1 MMALSR
7 PLLSPL
13 PSRATL
19 VSAAALLAAFFIAF
33 HYAAPSP
40 ASVAL
45 GLPLIALGMAI
56 RLATNATLRKN
67 EATFRRGL
75 YAVCRHPMYV
85 GTLAI
90 AAGIAIVLRHPVA
103 LLLFLAALAICAY
116 RIRKEE
122 AFLSTTLA
130 DYAAYREQVPVFPT
144 PMSIIRGT
152 RGLREPL
159 SLRQC
164 YLNGEILRFNL
175 YLPLL
180 VAAGLYF
187 KHAGKLEVPSW
198 ALVGGAALA
207 LLITAASAWRH
218 PRDHARSRLDYLA
231 PALLGAGVLGAA
243 LLGA

>member
-130 DYAAYREQVPVFPT
+130 DYAAYREQVPALPT
-144 PMSIIRGT
+144 PASLIRAGA
-152 RGLREPL
+152 RLREPL

-187 KHAGKLEVPSW
+187 RHAGELPLPAV
-198 ALVGGAALA
+198 ALAGGAGLGIVAMYA
-207 LLITAASAWRH
+207 TGLLVSA
-218 PRDHARSRLDYLA
+218 
-231 PALLGAGVLGAA
+231 
-243 LLGA
+243 